1 MNDSPQARYLRWL
14 YRGGRPSRF
23 ARAQNRLS
31 AALFSTGIAPK
42 RVATLE
48 VPGRRSGRLVKL
60 PVVIADYEGE
70 RYLVS
75 MLGEGANWVA
85 NVRANHNRAVL
96 RHGRTES
103 IELVD
108 VSPAERGPVLRRYL
122 DRAPGA
128 RPHIQVD
135 RRAPEPEIAAAAR
148 TLPMFRIVPVE
159 RTSLER
165 T

>member
-23 ARAQNRLS
+23 ARVQNRLS
-31 AALFSTGIAPK
+31 AVLFSAGIAPQ

-48 VPGRRSGRLVKL
+48 VPGRRSGRVVKL

-96 RHGRTES
+96 QHGRTEA

-108 VSPAERGPVLRRYL
+108 VPSVERGPVLRRYL

-128 RPHIQVD
+128 RPHIHVD
-135 RRAPEPEIAAAAR
+135 RKAPASDIAVVAQSV
-148 TLPMFRIVPVE
+148 PIFRIVPVE
-159 RTSLER
+159 RTSLKR
-165 T
+165 A